1 VVAADRR
8 IGGFNGSWGSGAA
21 IDRKRALLEEEGVH
35 FEPDGERVSEAS
47 LHRFE
52 SKPERKRKRAE
63 SAGTRVE
70 PLDAQIEA
78 TILAL
83 LRERGADKTC

>member
-1 VVAADRR
+1 MVAADRR

-78 TILAL
+78 TILTL